1 MPPSS
6 NQSQPSNYS
15 TTNSLKQDVRQYE
28 TKRLVKD
35 TVSNRIGEVKH
46 MVQAFRGKEPRENE
60 GLNKQID
67 FARLSKASYAHGL
80 PARQV
85 EGFDIIPDLT
95 SDDRTVYRHH
105 DTGKVIIAFRG
116 TDTHDW
122 GKRGDAKSF
131 FHSRGFRDTTTDAI
145 LAASEQGRSHR
156 FKNAVAVTNQAID
169 RYGHSNV
176 IVTGHSLGGSQ
187 AMYVSNKTGVH
198 AEVYNPHV
206 DWEAAATGSNYY
218 NTALHVNVTDPVAMF
233 YGHAHWQSR
242 DVRYNKKKAP
252 FLAQHGIDN
261 FMLPPKLVPK
271 PEEKLKPNGIR
282 NFMGRPPSSSS
293 STIPVKMPKQKEFNH
308 GGNCAG
314 MPLYM
319 QLQYGCR
326 SIYPR

>member
-1 MPPSS
+1 VGK
-6 NQSQPSNYS
+6 N
-15 TTNSLKQDVRQYE
+15 VRDYE
-28 TKRLVKD
+28 IKRLVKD
-35 TVSNRIGEVKH
+35 AVAHRIEEVKH
-46 MVQAFRGKEPRENE
+46 TVQKIRGKEPRENV

-67 FARLSKASYAHGL
+67 FARLSKSSYAHGI

-85 EGFDIIPDLT
+85 EGYDIVPDLT
-95 SDDRTVYRHH
+95 TDDRTVYRHH

-122 GKRGDAKSF
+122 GKKGDVKSF

-156 FKNAVAVTNQAID
+156 FKNAEAVTNEAIK

-187 AMYVSNKTGVH
+187 AMWVSNRTGVH
-198 AEVYNPHV
+198 AEVYNPHI
-206 DWEAAATGSNYY
+206 DWEAAGSSANYY
-218 NTALHVNVTDPVAMF
+218 NTALHVNVTDPVAI
-233 YGHAHWQSR
+233 YWHRVNWQSR

-252 FLAQHGIDN
+252 FFAQHGIDN
-261 FMLPPKLVPK
+261 FMMPPRLAPK
-271 PEEKLKPNGIR
+271 AETKPKPNGIR
-282 NFMGRPPSSSS
+282 NFMNRPPSSSS
-293 STIPVKMPKQKEFNH
+293 STIPVSMPKQREFNH
-308 GGNCAG
+308 GGDCSR

-326 SIYPR
+326 SIHPR